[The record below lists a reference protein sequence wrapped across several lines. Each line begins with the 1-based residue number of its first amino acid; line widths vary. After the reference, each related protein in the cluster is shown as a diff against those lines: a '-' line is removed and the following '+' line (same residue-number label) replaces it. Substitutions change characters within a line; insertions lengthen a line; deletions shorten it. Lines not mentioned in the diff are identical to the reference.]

1 MKERNHRFFLEMTK
15 LGRERTCK
23 LCEIVGKDGGFIM
36 NTEVGELE
44 RSNPELTRVWIDATR
59 EFGVY

>member
-1 MKERNHRFFLEMTK
+1 MTK
-15 LGRERTCK
+15 LGRERTRK